1 MGIAMGKEAEEFAEF
16 ILAQLPSLICEIK
29 ATPEELEQY
38 YDESAMIRHAIKMV
52 ITKWKKSLEAG
63 ASS

>member
-1 MGIAMGKEAEEFAEF
+1 MGKEAEEFAEF
-16 ILAQLPSLICEIK
+16 ILTHLPDVICEIK
-29 ATPEELEQY
+29 AKPEELEQY

-52 ITKWKKSLEAG
+52 IAMWKKSLEAL